1 MSTHA
6 FIGVVE
12 NTGTLKYVYN
22 HSDGYPSHLGKMLL
36 EHYNTPELAT
46 ALVNLGDISMVRER
60 LAPDEG
66 EEHSFKNPVREGPKG
81 GVTTA
86 YHRDRKDPLEICYL
100 SVNTDDVST
109 DAKKKFWRELK
120 DDNIEYGYLYDTL
133 ENQWYAVDT
142 YQDCGFNLLNN
153 TYISTHT

>member
-22 HSDGYPSHLGKMLL
+22 HSDGYPSYLGKMLL
-36 EHYNTPELAT
+36 KHYNTTELAT

-66 EEHSFKNPVREGPKG
+66 EEHSFKNPVREGPKA
-81 GVTTA
+81 VLQPHITA
-86 YHRDRKDPLEICYL
+86 TGKSLL
-100 SVNTDDVST
+100 
-109 DAKKKFWRELK
+109 KF
-120 DDNIEYGYLYDTL
+120 
-133 ENQWYAVDT
+133 VV
-142 YQDCGFNLLNN
+142 CLLILM
-153 TYISTHT
+153 T

>member
-22 HSDGYPSHLGKMLL
+22 HSDGYPSYLGKMLL

-66 EEHSFKNPVREGPKG
+66 RNIRSKTLYE
-81 GVTTA
+81 
-86 YHRDRKDPLEICYL
+86 RDLKAALQPHIIATEKTPL
-100 SVNTDDVST
+100 
-109 DAKKKFWRELK
+109 KFA
-120 DDNIEYGYLYDTL
+120 T
-133 ENQWYAVDT
+133 
-142 YQDCGFNLLNN
+142 CLLIQ
-153 TYISTHT
+153 TM

>member
-1 MSTHA
+1 MSTPS
-6 FIGVVE
+6 FIGVFCKE
-12 NTGTLKYVYN
+12 GIIKFVYC
-22 HSDGYPSHLGKMLL
+22 HSDGYPSYLGKMLL
-36 EHYNTPELAT
+36 EHYNTTELAT

-66 EEHSFKNPVREGPKG
+66 EEHSFKNPVREEPKG

-86 YHRDRKDPLEICYL
+86 YHRDRKEPFEICCM
-100 SVNTDDVST
+100 SVDTDDVSA

-120 DDNIEYGYLYDTL
+120 DCSMVYGYLYDTL
-133 ENQWYAVDT
+133 EKQWYAADT
-142 YQDCGFNLLNN
+142 YQDCGLNLLNN